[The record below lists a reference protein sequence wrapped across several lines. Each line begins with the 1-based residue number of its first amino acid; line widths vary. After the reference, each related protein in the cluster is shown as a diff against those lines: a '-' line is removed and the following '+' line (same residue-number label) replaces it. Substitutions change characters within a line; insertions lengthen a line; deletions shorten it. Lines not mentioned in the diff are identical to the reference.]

1 MENGFSGFFITE
13 NRKKLVN
20 ETKKVRRI
28 FSLCLKT
35 TQKKNTWKTSYYD
48 VFLHY
53 GKSWHK
59 KKIHGKKKK
68 QVIMMCSFITENH
81 GNYSMTEKGKGTL
94 FTVPLERMGTTGTE
108 PQQYI

>member
-53 GKSWHK
+53 GESWQLFNDRKRERYTFH
-59 KKIHGKKKK
+59 
-68 QVIMMCSFITENH
+68 CASRTN
-81 GNYSMTEKGKGTL
+81 GNN
-94 FTVPLERMGTTGTE
+94 RN
-108 PQQYI
+108 